1 MKVALVRSKFNYFG
15 GAEKFV
21 ERALEALAMVGAQ
34 PTLICQSWKSS
45 GDERPFPI
53 IQTPKPKGFTRTAR
67 ARNFATSVH
76 TVVAQNT
83 FELVQTH
90 ERIPGFDVFRAG
102 DGVHRVW
109 MTQRAKDVGWL
120 RRLFMS
126 FDPFHRYQLA
136 QEKLL
141 YEAHNLRAVICNSN
155 MVKREILSYFKIDEK
170 KIHVIYNGIDTE
182 KFRPPSANERL
193 QARLELGLVG
203 DVPVLVFLGAGFE
216 RKGVHHL
223 LHALALSTGVQL
235 MVVGSDKH
243 IKRYQKLA
251 DTLGVS
257 ERVKFAGPQKDP
269 LRYLWAADGM
279 VFPTLYDPC
288 PNAVLEGMACGL
300 GIISSPHCG
309 AMELLNETSGI
320 SISPWDHL
328 GMARA
333 MELFSDPEFA
343 LKAGQAAR
351 GNVEGLTL
359 KAMGDELLK
368 LYQSLVAK
376 N

>member
-1 MKVALVRSKFNYFG
+1 
-15 GAEKFV
+15 
-21 ERALEALAMVGAQ
+21 
-34 PTLICQSWKSS
+34 
-45 GDERPFPI
+45 
-53 IQTPKPKGFTRTAR
+53 
-67 ARNFATSVH
+67 
-76 TVVAQNT
+76 
-83 FELVQTH
+83 
-90 ERIPGFDVFRAG
+90 
-102 DGVHRVW
+102 
-109 MTQRAKDVGWL
+109 
-120 RRLFMS
+120 MS
-126 FDPFHRYQLA
+126 FDPFHRYQMA

-141 YEAHNLRAVICNSN
+141 YEADNLRAVICNSN
-155 MVKREILSYFKIDEK
+155 MVKREILSSFKIDEK

-193 QARLELGLVG
+193 QARLELGLVV

-223 LHALALSTGVQL
+223 LHALAMSSGVQL

-257 ERVKFAGPQKDP
+257 GRVKFAGPQKNP
-269 LRYLWAADGM
+269 IPYLWAADGM

-300 GIISSPHCG
+300 GIITTPHCG
-309 AMELLNETSGI
+309 AMELLNETAGMSV
-320 SISPWDHL
+320 SPWDHL
-328 GMARA
+328 GMAKA
-333 MELFSDPEFA
+333 MELFSNPEFA
-343 LKAGQAAR
+343 RKAGQAAR
-351 GNVEGLTL
+351 GCIEVLTL

>member
-21 ERALEALAMVGAQ
+21 ERALEALVMVGAQ

-45 GDERPFPI
+45 DEAAPFPI
-53 IQTPKPKGFTRTAR
+53 IQTPKPKGLTRTAR
-67 ARNFATSVH
+67 ARHFGVSVH
-76 TVVAQNT
+76 AAVEQNA

-109 MTQRAKDVGWL
+109 MAQRARDIGVFQNWL
-120 RRLFMS
+120 MGL
-126 FDPFHRYQLA
+126 DPFHRYQLA

-141 YEAHNLRAVICNSN
+141 FEAENLRAVICNSN
-155 MVKREILSYFKIDEK
+155 MVKQEILTHFNIDAQ

-182 KFRPPSANERL
+182 KFRPPTTQERA
-193 QARLELGLVG
+193 QARDQLGLSAHE
-203 DVPVLVFLGAGFE
+203 PVLLFLGAGFE

-223 LHALALSTGVQL
+223 LQALSLCAGIRL
-235 MVVGSDKH
+235 IVVGSDKH
-243 IKRYQKLA
+243 IKRYQQLA
-251 DTLGVS
+251 RTLGIHN
-257 ERVKFAGPQKDP
+257 RVTFTGPQKDP
-269 LRYLWAADGM
+269 LPYLWAADGM

-300 GIISSPHCG
+300 GIITSPHCG
-309 AMELLNETSGI
+309 AMELLDQTAGI
-320 SISPWDHL
+320 CVSPWDHQ
-328 GMARA
+328 GMADA
-333 MELFSDPEFA
+333 MMQFKQPEFA
-343 LKAGQAAR
+343 MKTGQAAR
-351 GNVEGLTL
+351 ACVEPLTL
-359 KAMGDELLK
+359 QAMGRNLLELYK
-368 LYQSLVAK
+368 SLVAK

>member
-223 LHALALSTGVQL
+223 LHALALSTGVHL

>member
-223 LHALALSTGVQL
+223 LHALALSTGVHL

-257 ERVKFAGPQKDP
+257 GRVKFAGPQKDP
-269 LRYLWAADGM
+269 LPYLWAADGM